1 MDERSDPRFACDA
14 MLCGLARWLRAAGYD
29 AWWQEG
35 VAERDLIRVAQ
46 HDGRTLLS
54 SDTQLFQRNV
64 IRDGTLP
71 ALQLPHNLGTQEQLA
86 FVLKKLGL
94 PLREPRCMACGGG
107 LMAVP
112 REQVRDRVPPRTFAW
127 ADRFWE
133 CDRCRRI
140 FWHGTH
146 WQRIEQRLREAAGES
161 PCTPPAAG

>member
-1 MDERSDPRFACDA
+1 MDERSDPQFACDV

-46 HDGRTLLS
+46 RDGLTLLS
-54 SDTQLFQRNV
+54 SDTQLFHRNLL
-64 IRDGTLP
+64 RDGTLP

-107 LMAVP
+107 LVEVP
-112 REQVRDRVPPRTFAW
+112 RDQARDRVPPRTVAW

-140 FWHGTH
+140 FWRGTH
-146 WQRIEQRLREAAGES
+146 WQRIEQRLRQATGES
-161 PCTPPAAG
+161 PSTPPAAG